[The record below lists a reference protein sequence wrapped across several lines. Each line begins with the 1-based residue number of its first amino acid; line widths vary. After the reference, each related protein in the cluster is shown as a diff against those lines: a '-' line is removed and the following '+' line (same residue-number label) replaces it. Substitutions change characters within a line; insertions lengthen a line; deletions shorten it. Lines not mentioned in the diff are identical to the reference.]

1 MCWRSPFT
9 KVCIKKNLEKCSVE
23 PNIPHLIQKK
33 MASNHLRFSNN
44 EICSCKGIGLEI
56 CRQLASNGVMV
67 VLTARDEKRG
77 LEVVAKLHESSLSNV
92 VFISLM

>member
-1 MCWRSPFT
+1 M
-9 KVCIKKNLEKCSVE
+9 
-23 PNIPHLIQKK
+23 
-33 MASNHLRFSNN
+33 
-44 EICSCKGIGLEI
+44 
-56 CRQLASNGVMV
+56 

>member
-9 KVCIKKNLEKCSVE
+9 RCALKRTWRN
-23 PNIPHLIQKK
+23 
-33 MASNHLRFSNN
+33 
-44 EICSCKGIGLEI
+44 ICSCKGIGLEI

-77 LEVVAKLHESSLSNV
+77 LEAVAKLHESSLSNV